1 MRKFMNLGKSMLGG
15 TVAMAMLCSAL
26 PLSAMAEEISAEK
39 IDTEA
44 SSEIVKNIYEDAV
57 TGGSIE
63 FVTEE
68 TSNESITPE
77 TSTPKLVSEA
87 VTATEEKK
95 TVKKSRNASMAEE
108 NGYKYYI
115 SGGNA
120 VIDSYV
126 GEETEIVIPE
136 TLGGLSVTE
145 IGYAAFSGNTSIT
158 SVKIPETVT
167 RINHDAFNG
176 CTSLSSVEVP
186 ESVVSIQDGAFAYC
200 ASLSSIAV
208 PESLSRIEDNTFLG
222 CTSLSDVKLNQ
233 NIDYIGKNS
242 FSQCSTLTEFE
253 IPESVTAI
261 GNMAF
266 AGSGLANLNVPD
278 TVTSLGYGIFANCK
292 GLVEAKLP
300 EDIKQL
306 KSKDGVGMFTNC
318 TALEQVEFP
327 AELTEIGANTFAG
340 CTLLKSISIP
350 NTVTK
355 LGAGAFSGCTSLEEV
370 EIPESVTRIEDAT
383 FYNCSLLPSIAL
395 HNDIVYLGNSAF
407 EGCTILKDFVIPEKT
422 TFIGENCFCNC
433 DSLTE
438 MNVPSSVTV
447 LGGGAFAGCD
457 SLEKVVIP
465 DTIKDLNSLRDR
477 GMFTDDVALKDVKLP
492 ASLKTIGAFTFRN
505 CVSLEKIDL
514 PETLTWFGE
523 YAFENCS
530 SLRKIDIP
538 DAVTVISYA
547 AFNEC
552 RSLTAALLPKSID
565 EVGNCAFC
573 NCVNLADLGKKAGFF
588 KFAEFS
594 FAGCSSLSDER
605 ATVFKKNNPTVSVS
619 SVTNIVGGVA
629 NFSIKYDLNDWVSA
643 GFANKDNADVRFEL
657 PLPAGLMLIEGS
669 VTTDSDDNKVTFIG
683 NNANLVS
690 LTKTKGTL
698 RFSARIEAYNEE
710 DYIINPRISFY
721 SRDYSWSQGLPTM
734 ALTVPKITISAQS
747 TISSLNCDI
756 FGIAEPGRKVKI
768 YADGKLVADTVA
780 NEHTGKYV
788 VTAEL
793 PKKEDS
799 TEYVIQAV
807 CGIEKTNEIT
817 VQYSDTKPSIK
828 KVDLMYCTHAP
839 TDTND
844 FMETLDITGV
854 FTKGE
859 RPVIQF
865 YPLGNMRF
873 KITANNPDKISFIV
887 VKSTKGS
894 ETKYL
899 SAKYD
904 EEEGVF
910 VTPKDEYFDETNH
923 NYVPGTLNFII
934 VEKTR
939 DVIDEE
945 YVNEIKEISS
955 EIDGF
960 TKEYSVVDDSSCICR
975 LIDEDGDLYSECY
988 YNSSKAID
996 VNGEIIS
1003 ADKIAESPEEYGFRK
1018 TTKKIHQ
1025 NGVLYS
1031 MYTKVSKYS
1040 KDSDDKSIG
1049 AAYDSSV
1056 LNKVNAA
1063 YEKEGKNK
1071 YGMNDYLVFSQLL
1084 VAENGDVSATLNIQA
1099 DAQIFEEEEY
1109 ILADSSSKTPIESFG
1124 KIEEIVHNLPGYKLL
1139 ANEND
1144 ENEDEGKEKEKE
1156 KEQTVGEYIVEK
1168 GKKKIK
1174 AKVKKKA
1181 QEKVDEVAEK
1191 VLENH
1196 PNASKVYKNKDK
1208 IINTVKT
1215 VKKYYDV
1222 NKKATEEYNEVTSV
1236 DWGSDEWNAYRDKNA
1251 QLERVNK
1258 VQLTFYGDVAGKV
1271 PILGKYYSSTIG
1283 AINDMMDDLFD
1294 KIRAH
1299 YKQIA
1304 DIEAYLAEEEGYDDE
1319 DDDYKEEYPNGGKVN
1334 AVVDPSGIVYEGV
1347 RSRTVSG
1354 AVVTCYVLNE
1364 DTGEWEV
1371 WNAEEYDQVNPLIT
1385 DAAGAYAWDVPEGRY
1400 YVTCEKEGYDLI
1412 KSEEFDVAPPK
1423 FDLDFNI
1430 LNRTAPVVKDFT
1442 LGDNTITVEFSKLMD
1457 ISTVNNDT
1465 VAISGFDGEFTIVP
1479 QLYSAGDTYTD
1490 KFVINGDFSDSLE
1503 LTLTVNSNALDYAG
1517 TAAEEYS
1524 ANIKNVY
1531 AKLVLNTESL
1541 DLIAE
1546 NTFQL
1551 TANKDIVSYTS
1562 ADPKV
1567 ATVDEN
1573 GLITAVSEGVTK
1585 ITAVDSVG
1593 KEAVVTV
1600 SVEDILVLDDAAINK
1615 LCHRAEKDF
1624 ERKSDLIVA
1633 TKECEVVDNK
1643 CIITLK
1649 DIDENVLDVYT
1660 IDPKTGM
1667 GTNSVGEE
1675 VDLPQTGNNS
1685 MKNWLYAFGSMFMI
1699 GLGAIAVKSSGFIRR
1714 KKDEQ

>member
-26 PLSAMAEEISAEK
+26 PLSAMAEEVSAEK

-629 NFSIKYDLNDWVSA
+629 NFSIKYDLNDWVSE

-828 KVDLMYCTHAP
+828 KVELMYCTHAP

-865 YPLGNMRF
+865 YPKGNMRF
-873 KITANNPDKISFIV
+873 KITANNADKIQSII
-887 VKSTKGS
+887 VKSTKGDES
-894 ETKYL
+894 KYL
-899 SAKYD
+899 CADYD
-904 EEEGVF
+904 EEEGAF
-910 VTPKDEYFDETNH
+910 ITSADEYFDETNH

-934 VEKTR
+934 INKSRNIIDDEFVNK
-939 DVIDEE
+939 VKAKCDEE
-945 YVNEIKEISS
+945 DYTRERI
-955 EIDGF
+955 
-960 TKEYSVVDDSSCICR
+960 VVDDSSVICS
-975 LIDEDGDLYSECY
+975 LKNNEGKNLTDCY
-988 YNSSKAID
+988 YCDSQEID
-996 VNGEIIS
+996 INGDKIT
-1003 ADKIAESPEEYGFRK
+1003 ADKIVDAPNNYGF
-1018 TTKKIHQ
+1018 KKSGKIIE
-1025 NGVLYS
+1025 NEGVTYS
-1031 MYTKVSKYS
+1031 MYTKTVYYNNESSYDDSVSSAFDKSVLDKVNTAYQNAGKSNYDVKDYYISVYVIVSEDGSVPPQFYITASAS
-1040 KDSDDKSIG
+1040 KINYNILNSSNNSNELYHSDIMMSETYGFKLPSINVLKDNDSDD
-1049 AAYDSSV
+1049 SSEIEKQDEYQEK
-1056 LNKVNAA
+1056 LDNAKD
-1063 YEKEGKNK
+1063 ELDKI
-1071 YGMNDYLVFSQLL
+1071 S
-1084 VAENGDVSATLNIQA
+1084 
-1099 DAQIFEEEEY
+1099 EEY
-1109 ILADSSSKTPIESFG
+1109 L
-1124 KIEEIVHNLPGYKLL
+1124 EEGS
-1139 ANEND
+1139 
-1144 ENEDEGKEKEKE
+1144 
-1156 KEQTVGEYIVEK
+1156 
-1168 GKKKIK
+1168 
-1174 AKVKKKA
+1174 
-1181 QEKVDEVAEK
+1181 
-1191 VLENH
+1191 
-1196 PNASKVYKNKDK
+1196 NASKVYNAASWTYKFYRYYEDLNELSEKAENKYPGDSNRSAYYRQMYGLREGEK
-1208 IINTVKT
+1208 EFISFVKDP
-1215 VKKYYDV
+1215 VGSLPVVGKPFAWVLGEVGDRVDGLLGILSGQYDLI
-1222 NKKATEEYNEVTSV
+1222 
-1236 DWGSDEWNAYRDKNA
+1236 W
-1251 QLERVNK
+1251 
-1258 VQLTFYGDVAGKV
+1258 
-1271 PILGKYYSSTIG
+1271 
-1283 AINDMMDDLFD
+1283 
-1294 KIRAH
+1294 
-1299 YKQIA
+1299 
-1304 DIEAYLAEEEGYDDE
+1304 DIEEDIEQGNKEEEGETE
-1319 DDDYKEEYPNGGKVN
+1319 DNGCKEEYANGGKVN
-1334 AVVDPSGIVYEGV
+1334 ALVDPSGIVYEGV

-1442 LGDNTITVEFSKLMD
+1442 LGDNTITVEFSKVMD

-1503 LTLTVNSNALDYAG
+1503 LTLTVNSSALDYAG

-1524 ANIKNVY
+1524 ANIKNIY

-1633 TKECEVVDNK
+1633 TTECEVVDNK